1 MQERNPKFKKGTL
14 NARKKLLIKERNP
27 KMQERNP
34 EWCKKGTLNAR
45 NEPECKNGTLNARKE
60 P

>member
-34 EWCKKGTLNAR
+34 E
-45 NEPECKNGTLNARKE
+45 
-60 P
+60 